1 MKGHSF
7 LEIFFIHLCHRFIR
21 CWGKKRNLKFSV
33 SKQKWG
39 EPTTPWRVYLSLK
52 MLKIKGA
59 VGKERVL
66 VKPRKHLKTWVR
78 GGERQSGWL
87 SSVLEAKPQEPAGP
101 HLPHIH
107 MAQHPPAMYPLEMH
121 KKSPDQS
128 LVSLWFLKLT
138 RSANRVVNTTI

>member
-87 SSVLEAKPQEPAGP
+87 SSVLEAKPQEPQAHICP
-101 HLPHIH
+101 IFTWPNILQPCILWKCIKNLLISHLFHCG
-107 MAQHPPAMYPLEMH
+107 
-121 KKSPDQS
+121 S
-128 LVSLWFLKLT
+128 
-138 RSANRVVNTTI
+138 